1 VARSSSGRPKPGK
14 PDPDASSSDVAASE
28 VEAAEVDAVEVDEAE
43 VDEIDAEDLDGD
55 ADVVDDVEGDID
67 RSEQADLFWTRA
79 KIEPIEI
86 ALPGGAG
93 YTLRTYRMS
102 TEIKPSDYT
111 AREDQGF
118 PDRSSAY
125 AVDLDDEFEDEEL
138 EDEELDDELDEDDE
152 DQDDLDDEDL
162 DDDEDADDEEDDEP
176 DEIDEEVPLFLSQ
189 GGHLLVFRSRAG
201 LVDFVQSEAEH
212 DMTQINGWTKF
223 ATQLLPEYVVALPD
237 ESYELDLVVKNLR
250 SGHDTWDP
258 ELIVQSGQIARDIGH
273 ALHVEPVLLAMAP
286 GSPLDDLDEALR
298 AIAAGGVGTF
308 FARRK
313 MKKMGAETAA
323 IGWRTV
329 IGKIS
334 AVVDWRD

>member
-1 VARSSSGRPKPGK
+1 M
-14 PDPDASSSDVAASE
+14 
-28 VEAAEVDAVEVDEAE
+28 EAADVDDIDDEIEDDEA
-43 VDEIDAEDLDGD
+43 A
-55 ADVVDDVEGDID
+55 VVDDVEGDIE
-67 RSEQADLFWTRA
+67 RSEQADLFWSRA

-93 YTLRTYRMS
+93 YTLRSYRMN

-125 AVDLDDEFEDEEL
+125 AVDVDDEFEDDEFEDDEL
-138 EDEELDDELDEDDE
+138 EELDDEEVDGDADDSDDDLEDDEDDE
-152 DQDDLDDEDL
+152 DE
-162 DDDEDADDEEDDEP
+162 DDEEVEP
-176 DEIDEEVPLFLSQ
+176 DEVEEEVPLFLSQ

-201 LVDFVQSEAEH
+201 LVDFVQSDAEH
-212 DMTQINGWTKF
+212 DMTQIKGWTRF
-223 ATQLLPEYVVALPD
+223 SNQVLPEYVVALPD
-237 ESYELDLVVKNLR
+237 ETYELDLVVKNLR

-258 ELIVQSGQIARDIGH
+258 ELLVQSGQIARDISH

-298 AIAAGGVGTF
+298 TVAAGGVGTF